1 MQKIALFSIILPAHY
16 HGKTTDVIQLKMSMQ
31 RYVKVLLDFAFIFFI
46 AMQKVVREVVIYVI
60 RHTLNFPVRNL
71 ER

>member
-1 MQKIALFSIILPAHY
+1 MSIILPAHD
-16 HGKTTDVIQLKMSMQ
+16 HEKTTDVIELKMSKQ
-31 RYVKVLLDFAFIFFI
+31 RYVKVLPDFDFIFII
-46 AMQKVVREVVIYVI
+46 AKQKVVREVFIYVI

>member
-1 MQKIALFSIILPAHY
+1 MSIILPAHD
-16 HGKTTDVIQLKMSMQ
+16 HEKNTDVIELKMSKQ
-31 RYVKVLLDFAFIFFI
+31 RYVKVLPDFIFII
-46 AMQKVVREVVIYVI
+46 AKQKVVREVFIYVI